1 MKYILLTLLFVSPFV
16 VSAEI
21 YKCEQVDGKLGFS
34 DKPCLKGAAEER
46 ITVKVNKSDWVS
58 RLRNEKSSSI
68 KITDVLRKDGDVSI
82 KYEFKNKSDSNGFL
96 RLAKNV
102 SNMPVVLM
110 KYLEPK
116 ESVLGRAEIKASN
129 KTNPLFD
136 KLKRAKN

>member
-1 MKYILLTLLFVSPFV
+1 
-16 VSAEI
+16 
-21 YKCEQVDGKLGFS
+21 
-34 DKPCLKGAAEER
+34 
-46 ITVKVNKSDWVS
+46 VS